1 MLRLISV
8 PIEQPTKF
16 ELVIK
21 LITVKALGLCRKQA
35 SAEPLA
41 ASFRPI
47 AGPPAFVAL
56 QMCRENVMLML
67 FWLPMIILDGLWS
80 VAADAA
86 SGEAE
91 RRHNPA
97 GCDDEPALGR
107 RRE

>member
-1 MLRLISV
+1 
-8 PIEQPTKF
+8 
-16 ELVIK
+16 
-21 LITVKALGLCRKQA
+21 
-35 SAEPLA
+35 
-41 ASFRPI
+41 
-47 AGPPAFVAL
+47 
-56 QMCRENVMLML
+56 MLML

-80 VAADAA
+80 VAVDAA